1 MKTSLQPTLA
11 PAMLFMAPRN
21 SEVHQVLRD
30 EAIALAAKQADDRFK
45 QSCQRALADQVRAN
59 PEQWGI
65 A

>member
-1 MKTSLQPTLA
+1 MNPIIAQALA
-11 PAMLFMAPRN
+11 PFVPPQ

-59 PEQWGI
+59 PQQWGI